1 MRKVGIIIL
10 FCVFILLC
18 YFTFESARK
27 VFRSDW
33 HLLKVNQQKA
43 NHRLVLIT
51 QDMETPFWNKV
62 ANGALRQAEKNG
74 VSLEVWGSYSNKE
87 DFLKKMEIA
96 IHSKVDGI
104 IVQGLDT
111 EEFKQITKI
120 KASSYGIPVITV
132 ANDVPMSDSLRKTY
146 IGSDQY
152 KAGQLIA
159 TQLLADMGTT
169 GEVVLM
175 YDRQQ
180 EYYQI
185 QRLNGI
191 QDVLKQHPNV
201 QTVFA
206 ETSDSREEIV
216 ATTQGILNRVP
227 EVDAFIAV
235 DAEVAGAMIQELGKR
250 FQVEPFYIFSFDD
263 GTESLSLLKQGKLDG
278 LIEQSPEK
286 MGEKSVQLLM
296 EWLNG
301 ETVPL
306 NSEGY
311 FTDIHILKA
320 TDMK

>member
-1 MRKVGIIIL
+1 LRKIGVFIL
-10 FCVFILLC
+10 FCIFILLS

-33 HLLKVNQQKA
+33 QLPKINQQQA

-51 QDMETPFWNKV
+51 QDMETPFWDKV

-87 DFLKKMEIA
+87 DFLRKMEIA

-146 IGSDQY
+146 IGSDQF
-152 KAGQLIA
+152 KAGQYIA
-159 TQLLADMGTT
+159 TQLLSDMGTA

-191 QDVLKQHPNV
+191 QDVLKNYPNV
-201 QTVFA
+201 QTIYA

-216 ATTQGILNRVP
+216 AATQDILNRVP

-235 DAEVAGAMIQELGKR
+235 DAEVSGAMIQEISKR

-278 LIEQSPEK
+278 LIEQSPEI

-311 FTDIHILKA
+311 YTDIHILKA
-320 TDMK
+320 MDMK

>member
-1 MRKVGIIIL
+1 MRKIGVFIL
-10 FCVFILLC
+10 FCIFILLS

-33 HLLKVNQQKA
+33 QLPKINQQQA

-87 DFLKKMEIA
+87 DFLRKMEIA

-146 IGSDQY
+146 IGSDQF
-152 KAGQLIA
+152 KAGQYIA
-159 TQLLADMGTT
+159 TQLLADMGSA

-191 QDVLKQHPNV
+191 QDVLKNYPKV
-201 QTVFA
+201 QAIYA

-216 ATTQGILNRVP
+216 AATQDILNRVP

-235 DAEVAGAMIQELGKR
+235 DAEVSGAMIQEISKR

-278 LIEQSPEK
+278 LIEQSPEI

-311 FTDIHILKA
+311 YTDIHIVKA
-320 TDMK
+320 MDMK